1 MLDILKIIFCT
12 PFLIYSCYSDIKT
25 RRVSNKVWLVMLAG
39 GIVFVLNDISA
50 YGASHLLRLLISAV
64 FIYAFMYIIFQLGV
78 VGGADAKLFI
88 VLSIIF
94 PIYPGLQAFG
104 YQFPLN
110 KPLIDF
116 FAFNVF
122 DNTIILAMVMPIGLA
137 ICNIAKIGLPLEN
150 PLYIF
155 IGYKA
160 KISELPIKHVKMIQN
175 FEEVNG
181 NIKFS
186 FKRGGV
192 EIDDNI
198 IRELKR
204 LAEKG
209 LIKDEIWVT
218 PGIPTMI
225 PITIGFF
232 AAVFYGDLIFEL
244 TKYLI
249 LG

>member
-1 MLDILKIIFCT
+1 M
-12 PFLIYSCYSDIKT
+12 S
-25 RRVSNKVWLVMLAG
+25 
-39 GIVFVLNDISA
+39 
-50 YGASHLLRLLISAV
+50 
-64 FIYAFMYIIFQLGV
+64 IIFQLGV

-94 PIYPGLQAFG
+94 PIYPRLEAFG
-104 YQFPLN
+104 HQFPLN

-137 ICNIAKIGLPLEN
+137 IYNIAKIGLPLDN

-160 KISELPIKHVKMIQN
+160 KISVLPIKHVKMIQN

-186 FKRGGV
+186 FKKGGV
-192 EIDDNI
+192 EINDDI
-198 IRELKR
+198 IRELR
-204 LAEKG
+204 SLAEKG

-249 LG
+249 SG